1 MAGKE
6 ADDLLHFVSGITG
19 DARLRIEENLPHGFV
34 RLKVAEAER
43 RQAQHDIR
51 CVEDIVCELVRNS
64 RDAGARR
71 AFVGFQ
77 KERGKFRRITVLDD
91 GCGIP
96 GDMHD
101 IVFEPRVTSKSK
113 DFEED
118 RFGVHGRGMALFS
131 IRSRAPDASVL
142 FSEAGV
148 GTVMQ
153 LTVDTDSV
161 PERSDQATI
170 PSLHTIEGNLEVGAG
185 PHNVARTLLEISVDS
200 PGLELYLGSFAEV
213 LSTLLTLDD
222 SGPAPWSAL
231 SEDCDARGLSR
242 IAVTVLGLPV
252 SERNSY
258 RILNRE
264 VSLLQTMV
272 EIASNKQSDIR
283 PDQSPQPAPRPKQTG
298 QRRRSPLRVVKGE
311 DLQAIGDLAAS
322 AATSVLEQY
331 YMRPAGSPTVRR
343 SRGRVVIS
351 FHVCEIEDEEE

>member
-1 MAGKE
+1 
-6 ADDLLHFVSGITG
+6 
-19 DARLRIEENLPHGFV
+19 
-34 RLKVAEAER
+34 
-43 RQAQHDIR
+43 
-51 CVEDIVCELVRNS
+51 
-64 RDAGARR
+64 
-71 AFVGFQ
+71 
-77 KERGKFRRITVLDD
+77 
-91 GCGIP
+91 
-96 GDMHD
+96 MHD

-213 LSTLLTLDD
+213 LSTLH
-222 SGPAPWSAL
+222 
-231 SEDCDARGLSR
+231 
-242 IAVTVLGLPV
+242 
-252 SERNSY
+252 SY

-264 VSLLQTMV
+264 VSWLQTMV